1 MKTKTK
7 AKPTF
12 VREYSKE
19 CHVSKVSMKARSI
32 QMHKAI
38 MSPVPDTSVPYGQRE
53 ADGPG
58 HSRGREG
65 ETRDCYLTQWANTNR
80 LSPVTG
86 LLLSE
91 RADKNVILTFIC
103 PQVVLT
109 CDAWSKWPFFFFFA
123 DVYFGAGTFDSQR
136 SSGLHC
142 TCLLL
147 ILDAGYS
154 YLFTYLKFSKWLV

>member
-1 MKTKTK
+1 MWTKTK

-12 VREYSKE
+12 VGEYSKE

-32 QMHKAI
+32 QMHKTI

-58 HSRGREG
+58 HSGGREG

-109 CDAWSKWPFFFFFA
+109 CDAQSKWPFFFLQMFILGPEHLTHKEAA
-123 DVYFGAGTFDSQR
+123 DCAALVFY
-136 SSGLHC
+136 
-142 TCLLL
+142 
-147 ILDAGYS
+147 
-154 YLFTYLKFSKWLV
+154 WL